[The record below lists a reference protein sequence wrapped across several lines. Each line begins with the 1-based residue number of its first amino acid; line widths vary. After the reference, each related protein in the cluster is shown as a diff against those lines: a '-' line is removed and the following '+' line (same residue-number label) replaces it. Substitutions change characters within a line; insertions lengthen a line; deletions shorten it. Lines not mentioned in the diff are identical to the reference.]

1 MLLQRLASQSIV
13 PASGDSVIKL
23 KQVHVIRSCSRAP
36 VLIPLM
42 VSRRLWLQ
50 RGCYFRLKL
59 KTIDRFLTAVVE
71 VWEGANVHGG
81 ELLPQKMEKLR

>member
-1 MLLQRLASQSIV
+1 
-13 PASGDSVIKL
+13 
-23 KQVHVIRSCSRAP
+23 
-36 VLIPLM
+36 M
-42 VSRRLWLQ
+42 VSRRLWLP